1 MAALLKN
8 TYVQMSIFLLIAF
21 GLIYWQFST
30 LEPQQLDEISTSLKA
45 TKWHYLAIALIV
57 GLLSHVFRALR
68 WRLMLQHLG
77 HNTSRPIIVS
87 SVLMG
92 YLTNL
97 LIPRLGE
104 VVKCT
109 TLYKYNQVPI
119 EKSLGSVISERI
131 FDVISLLILFFM
143 VLFLEYNQVSTY
155 AYSLMDDFQ
164 AKYDFQ
170 FQWWWILILITLL
183 GAGFLLYKL
192 FLRKIITTRFG
203 QYLNSFLQGIQSII
217 KLPQRGQFIAY
228 TALIWLLYVVMV
240 YVAMQAVPATE
251 HLSFSVSMV
260 LTAFGS
266 IAIILTPGGIGAY
279 PPIIAGL
286 LLIYNIEYSYGLS
299 AGWVS
304 WIMQTIVVLILGI
317 ITLIYLP
324 LSSKSK
330 IDKLS

>member
-21 GLIYWQFST
+21 GLIYWQYVT
-30 LEPQQLDEISTSLKA
+30 LDPQQIDDITASFEA
-45 TKWHYLAIALIV
+45 TRWHYIFLALIV

-68 WRLMLQHLG
+68 WRIMLNHLG
-77 HNTSRPIIVS
+77 HPTSKATITAA
-87 SVLMG
+87 VLMG

-109 TLYKYNQVPI
+109 TLFKYNDVPI
-119 EKSLGSVISERI
+119 EKSLGSVVSERI
-131 FDVISLLILFFM
+131 FDVLSLFVLFFL
-143 VLFLEYNQVSTY
+143 VLFLEYNQVSSY
-155 AYSLMDDFQ
+155 AHELMRSFEQ
-164 AKYDFQ
+164 KYNLSVE
-170 FQWWWILILITLL
+170 WWWLIILII
-183 GAGFLLYKL
+183 GGIVGFFILKI
-192 FLRKIITTRFG
+192 FLKKIISSRLGQYIQSFG
-203 QYLNSFLQGIQSII
+203 QGIKSII
-217 KLPQRGQFIAY
+217 TLPQRGQFIFY
-228 TALIWLLYVVMV
+228 TAIIWMLYVVMV
-240 YVAMQAVPATE
+240 YVAMQAVPATQ
-251 HLSFSVSMV
+251 HLPFSVSMV

-286 LLIYNIEYSYGLS
+286 LMIYNIDYSYGLS

-304 WIMQTIVVLILGI
+304 WLMQTVVVLILGI

-324 LSSKSK
+324 LSSKKQSK
-330 IDKLS
+330 L